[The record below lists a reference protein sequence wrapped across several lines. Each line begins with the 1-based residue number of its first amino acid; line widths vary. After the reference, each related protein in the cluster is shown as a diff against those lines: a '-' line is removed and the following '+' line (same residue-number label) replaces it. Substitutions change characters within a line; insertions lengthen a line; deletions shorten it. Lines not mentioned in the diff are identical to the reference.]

1 MTLIGIKLS
10 LKQFWTWVK
19 KNWKITVLAVWSVLV
34 WVLSR
39 RSSKAAI
46 EIMNANKESYEAQI
60 QSLKEQRKIERSK
73 VEELHLKYK
82 ETIDTIEE
90 KYKIKEKELTR
101 KEKKKVKE
109 IVKQA
114 KEDPVEINNKIENL
128 FGFTPDN

>member
-10 LKQFWTWVK
+10 LKQFWTWAK

-82 ETIDTIEE
+82 ETIDTIEK

>member
-10 LKQFWTWVK
+10 LKQFWTWAK

-114 KEDPVEINNKIENL
+114 KEVPVEINNKIENL